1 MLAICFLLTWCCCPR
16 SGYADTLLL
25 SLFVFLIHIH
35 HHTHTQSDGLE
46 YTAFIDWA
54 TSTNG
59 NDAEI
64 ERQFIRIAVWL
75 KKSWSVVCACL
86 CVWGKERAWKEYVQF
101 SVLKQKA
108 VLKLFKLNKIS
119 SPKCNVFTIL
129 MTCVTSKQCMSDL
142 KE

>member
-1 MLAICFLLTWCCCPR
+1 MASQSKSHLIETPSKQRNLKIVSLCFRLTWCCWPR
-16 SGYADTLLL
+16 SRYADTLLL

-35 HHTHTQSDGLE
+35 HQSDGLE

-75 KKSWSVVCACL
+75 KKSWSVVCLCL
-86 CVWGKERAWKEYVQF
+86 CVWGKERAWKEYVQL
-101 SVLKQKA
+101 SILKQKQKA
-108 VLKLFKLNKIS
+108 VLKLFNLNKNC
-119 SPKCNVFTIL
+119 SP
-129 MTCVTSKQCMSDL
+129 
-142 KE
+142 